1 MSTGSEDRFPLTVGE
16 DTGDAI
22 DVSLSPE
29 TTPGVYERR
38 VACLMQS
45 GLSEDEARRAAAT
58 PLTLELF
65 YGIGQGLFAVEYE
78 PLDSIRVYNPYDGT
92 EVPNENLI
100 YNR

>member
-16 DTGDAI
+16 DTGDTI

-45 GLSEDEARRAAAT
+45 GLSSNCFTA
-58 PLTLELF
+58 
-65 YGIGQGLFAVEYE
+65 
-78 PLDSIRVYNPYDGT
+78 
-92 EVPNENLI
+92 
-100 YNR
+100 

>member
-38 VACLMQS
+38 VACLM
-45 GLSEDEARRAAAT
+45 RAAFRKMKPEEQPQPRSPSNCFTA
-58 PLTLELF
+58 
-65 YGIGQGLFAVEYE
+65 
-78 PLDSIRVYNPYDGT
+78 
-92 EVPNENLI
+92 
-100 YNR
+100 

>member
-16 DTGDAI
+16 DTGDTI
-22 DVSLSPE
+22 DVSLS
-29 TTPGVYERR
+29 PGVYERR

-65 YGIGQGLFAVEYE
+65 YGIGQGLFAVESE

-100 YNR
+100 YSR

>member
-38 VACLMQS
+38 DLPA
-45 GLSEDEARRAAAT
+45 
-58 PLTLELF
+58 
-65 YGIGQGLFAVEYE
+65 
-78 PLDSIRVYNPYDGT
+78 
-92 EVPNENLI
+92 
-100 YNR
+100 

>member
-1 MSTGSEDRFPLTVGE
+1 
-16 DTGDAI
+16 
-22 DVSLSPE
+22 
-29 TTPGVYERR
+29 
-38 VACLMQS
+38 MQS
-45 GLSEDEARRAAAT
+45 GLSEDEARRATAT

-65 YGIGQGLFAVEYE
+65 YGIGQGLFAVESE